1 MYKSCSLADR
11 KPKAG
16 FMNYL
21 VGEITVLDPIEPR
34 GILILAGS
42 YVKTNPKPQKTTAQ
56 ECTHAIKSPV
66 TVLGAFGGMSLIYGR
81 GECLSSAGE
90 IGPRMSTAAVSPAPC
105 VRPTPITSTFGIASG
120 SPSFSFQF
128 FPSLVPSKRWRV
140 RNASRA
146 CLSRPRA
153 QEHEAKLRVWMSA
166 KGLQADE
173 SGSKGSETAG
183 YDPTLTPGPLGRN
196 EVPIRISSS

>member
-1 MYKSCSLADR
+1 MYKSCSLANR

-21 VGEITVLDPIEPR
+21 VGEITVSDPNEPV

-42 YVKTNPKPQKTTAQ
+42 YVKTNSKPQKTTAQ
-56 ECTHAIKSPV
+56 ECIHAIKSSV

-90 IGPRMSTAAVSPAPC
+90 IGPRMSTAAVSLAPC
-105 VRPTPITSTFGIASG
+105 ARPTPITSTFGIESG
-120 SPSFSFQF
+120 SLSFSSLFFQF
-128 FPSLVPSKRWRV
+128 PVPLKRWRV

-146 CLSRPRA
+146 CLSRP
-153 QEHEAKLRVWMSA
+153 SA
-166 KGLQADE
+166 
-173 SGSKGSETAG
+173 
-183 YDPTLTPGPLGRN
+183 
-196 EVPIRISSS
+196 